1 MYLQHTVIFTIT
13 KGDKGYN
20 ITSVTHSPYN
30 YIGIPGFRI
39 FQAMEELADTFNNKL
54 KLGILFEIA

>member
-1 MYLQHTVIFTIT
+1 MIRTIVFTIS
-13 KGDKGYN
+13 KGAKGYDIKN
-20 ITSVTHSPYN
+20 AEYTPYS

-54 KLGILFEIA
+54 RLGILFEVE

>member
-1 MYLQHTVIFTIT
+1 MKDTAIFTIS
-13 KGDKGYN
+13 KGTKGYN
-20 ITSVTHSPYN
+20 IKSAAYSSYN

-54 KLGILFEIA
+54 RLGILFAIE